1 MPGKNP
7 LSHSELFE
15 LLEAKYKEFNTSA
28 FIDDDPVGIPHE
40 YSKLQ
45 DVEIAAFFAA
55 TFAWGQ
61 RKTIINKCHELF
73 ELMDNSPHDFVVNHT
88 AKDLERLKGFK
99 HRTFNTIDLFYFLK
113 WLKTYYC
120 THASLETVFQ
130 EGYQKDQT
138 VKSAITHFHEAFFS
152 LEGSPDRTRKHVA
165 TPLRKSTCK
174 RLNMFLRWMVRKDPY
189 GVDFGLWHGIDTSAL
204 MCPYDVHVDRVGRKL
219 GLVSR
224 KQSDWQTVEELTQN
238 LRKFDPKDP
247 VKYDF
252 ALFGLGV
259 LEGFS

>member
-1 MPGKNP
+1 MPDRNK
-7 LSHSELFE
+7 LSHADLHD
-15 LLEAKYKEFNTSA
+15 LLEVKYAEFNTTA
-28 FIDDDPVGIPHE
+28 FIDDDPVGIPHG

-45 DVEIAAFFAA
+45 DIEIAAFFAA

-61 RKTIINKCHELF
+61 RKIIINKCRELF
-73 ELMDNSPHDFVVNHT
+73 ELMDNSPYDFVLNH
-88 AKDLERLKGFK
+88 KPEDLTRLEHFK
-99 HRTFNTIDLFYFLK
+99 HRTFNTIDLFYFIK
-113 WLKTYYC
+113 WLHWYYSKNS
-120 THASLETVFQ
+120 SLQTVFQ
-130 EGYQKDQT
+130 EGFSRDMS
-138 VKSAITHFHEAFFS
+138 VKSALTHFHESFFS
-152 LEGSPDRTRKHVA
+152 LDESPNRTQKHVA
-165 TPLRKSTCK
+165 TPVRKSTCK

-189 GVDFGLWHGIDTSAL
+189 GVDFGLWNGIETSAL

-238 LRKFDPKDP
+238 LRKFDPNDP